1 MTRVQ
6 LMILLG
12 VVVVVVG
19 VLLLVS
25 GGDPVPEVD
34 GTGVIEE
41 KVGPGVQTVRLAF
54 ADRAASRIVT
64 EEREIV
70 VPDDRPGRARRILE
84 ELVRGPEKRG
94 VATIPRQTRV
104 ISVVFDDAGGVYVD
118 FSRELIDNHPG
129 GSAGET
135 FTIRSV
141 VATLAENFP
150 EVRSVKFLVEGREI
164 ETIAGHYD
172 ASDAFL
178 VESYR

>member
-1 MTRVQ
+1 M
-6 LMILLG
+6 
-12 VVVVVVG
+12 
-19 VLLLVS
+19 
-25 GGDPVPEVD
+25 
-34 GTGVIEE
+34 
-41 KVGPGVQTVRLAF
+41 
-54 ADRAASRIVT
+54 
-64 EEREIV
+64 
-70 VPDDRPGRARRILE
+70 
-84 ELVRGPEKRG
+84 
-94 VATIPRQTRV
+94 ATIPRQTRV

-150 EVRSVKFLVEGREI
+150 EVRSVKFLVDGREI

>member
-12 VVVVVVG
+12 VVVLAVG

-25 GGDPVPEVD
+25 GGEPASEVEN
-34 GTGVIEE
+34 TGVIEE

-84 ELVRGPEKRG
+84 ELARGPETRG

-129 GSAGET
+129 GSAGEA

-150 EVRSVKFLVEGREI
+150 EVRSVKFLVDGREI